1 MKKILFFSLVFI
13 SLIQFGTT
21 AWSLG
26 LKLPE
31 LPGVEAKIN
40 FSEDGIS
47 LTPDFSLP
55 KPFPN
60 LAEAGEDQLS
70 SGYWLTPLEIRP
82 IRNTFLMGSTDLYP
96 KATMKNK
103 TWDKVRGTWR
113 GSVAEVI
120 SKVTGKS
127 NNNVFVWTVIHS
139 FFDSVTDAKAHSR
152 GKTKYFSGDADW
164 HIWKNCRDVSAVMI
178 TLNFGRRIFIEKI
191 TVKEAARDLLCVGLI
206 RLVVHNTTMK
216 IIKGGFS
223 AYNDPHYNQHTLPY
237 WGFKDGKL
245 TDKYIATG
253 RVSTWVVDGSAIAG
267 FWFLKK
273 WEF

>member
-60 LAEAGEDQLS
+60 LAEAGENQPSFCSLS
-70 SGYWLTPLEIRP
+70 Y
-82 IRNTFLMGSTDLYP
+82 DLYP